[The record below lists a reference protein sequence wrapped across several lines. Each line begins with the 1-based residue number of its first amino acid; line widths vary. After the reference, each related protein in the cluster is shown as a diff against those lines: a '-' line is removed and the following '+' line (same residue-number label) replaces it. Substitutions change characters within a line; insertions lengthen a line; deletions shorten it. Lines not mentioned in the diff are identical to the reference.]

1 VRDSRDE
8 QRGGKMDLTERSG
21 SPTVARQLAIGL
33 ALVASLA
40 WLGCGGDDVLA
51 PPVPA
56 RVVVSPEAVV
66 VDHIGATQ
74 RFEARV
80 ADEGGE
86 PIRDAQVTWSSSDPV
101 VATVNSATGLA
112 RAEGAGIA
120 TITATVGAVWGD
132 ARFEVQIPPNPQYY
146 PGQTY
151 FGRNDYVEYMAGDL
165 PIVLSAPHG
174 GYLKPAEIPDRTWGI
189 TGQDR
194 RTQELARAISDA
206 IHERTGHYAHI
217 IICHL
222 HRSKL
227 DANREIVEA
236 AQGNSHA
243 RQTWSEYHDFI
254 DSAKQAAAMSYGR
267 GFYMDLHG
275 HGHEFQRLELGYLLS
290 SSDLSLTDEQL
301 EQAVYID
308 RSSIRTLALEADVG
322 FAALLRGST
331 SLGGLLAERGIPG
344 VPSPTYP
351 NPGGQP
357 YYNGGYNTR
366 RHGSRDGGPISGVQ
380 IEAHWSGVRDSDAN
394 REEFAVAL
402 AESLELYIEQHFNI
416 EVPGATVLARVPAA
430 ELQRHY

>member
-1 VRDSRDE
+1 MNVTD
-8 QRGGKMDLTERSG
+8 RSG
-21 SPTVARQLAIGL
+21 SSSVVGQLAIGL
-33 ALVASLA
+33 AAIASLA

-51 PPVPA
+51 PPAVPA
-56 RVVVSPEAVV
+56 RVVVSPQSVV
-66 VDHIGATQ
+66 VDHVGATQ

-80 ADEGGE
+80 EDEGGE
-86 PIRDAQVTWSSSDPV
+86 PVPGAEVTWSSSDPV
-101 VATVNSATGLA
+101 VARVDSGSGLA
-112 RAEGAGIA
+112 TAEGAGVA
-120 TITATVGAVWGD
+120 TITAKAGDARGD
-132 ARFEVQIPPNPQYY
+132 ARFEVQIPTPQYY
-146 PGQTY
+146 PGQAY
-151 FGRNDYVEYMAGDL
+151 FGRNEYVEYIAGDL

-174 GYLKPAEIPDRTWGI
+174 GYLKPAEIPDRTWGV

-206 IHERTGHYAHI
+206 IHQRTGHYAHI

-236 AQGNSHA
+236 AQGNSYA
-243 RQTWSEYHDFI
+243 RQAWYEYHDFI
-254 DSAKQAAAMSYGR
+254 DTAKQTVAMSYDR

-290 SSDLSLTDEQL
+290 SSDLSRSDDQL

-308 RSSIRTLALEADVG
+308 KSSIRTLALEADVG

-344 VPSPTYP
+344 VPSPAYP
-351 NPGGQP
+351 DPGGLP

-366 RHGSRDGGPISGVQ
+366 RHGSRDGGPTSGVQ
-380 IEAHWSGVRDSDAN
+380 IEAHWTGLRDEAAN
-394 REEFAVAL
+394 REAFAVAL
-402 AESLELYIEQHFNI
+402 AESLELYIEQHFKI
-416 EVPGATVLARVPAA
+416 DVPGSLILAGGSPAA
-430 ELQRHY
+430 ELQLHH

>member
-1 VRDSRDE
+1 MGAPDRW
-8 QRGGKMDLTERSG
+8 G
-21 SPTVARQLAIGL
+21 SSSPARQLAIGL
-33 ALVASLA
+33 AVVASFA
-40 WLGCGGDDVLA
+40 WLGCGGDGVLA
-51 PPVPA
+51 PRVPA
-56 RVVVSPEAVV
+56 RVVVWPEAVV
-66 VDHIGATQ
+66 VDHVGATQ

-80 ADEGGE
+80 EDEGGE
-86 PIRDAQVTWSSSDPV
+86 PIPDAEVTWSSSDPV
-101 VATVNSATGLA
+101 VASVGSATGLA

-120 TITATVGAVWGD
+120 TITAAVGAVSGD
-132 ARFEVQIPPNPQYY
+132 ARFEVQIAPIPQYY
-146 PGQTY
+146 PGQAY
-151 FGRNDYVEYMAGDL
+151 FGRNEYVEYIAGDL

-243 RQTWSEYHDFI
+243 RQAWYEYHDFI
-254 DSAKQAAAMSYGR
+254 DSAKQTVAMSYGR

-290 SSDLSLTDEQL
+290 SSDLSLSDGQL

-308 RSSIRTLALEADVG
+308 KSSVRTLAMEADVG

-351 NPGGQP
+351 DPGGLP

-380 IEAHWSGVRDSDAN
+380 IEAHWTGLRDDAVN
-394 REEFAVAL
+394 REAFAVAL
-402 AESLELYIEQHFNI
+402 AESLELYLEQHYKI
-416 EVPGATVLARVPAA
+416 DVPGAMLLARGSPAA
-430 ELQRHY
+430 QLQLHH